1 MFAICVVVVRRRT
14 SAAVVIQRLTIATG
28 LGIGGMSA
36 AALGLPI
43 GIGYDA
49 LGGKS
54 NASYNR
60 RSVC

>member
-1 MFAICVVVVRRRT
+1 MFAICVAVVRRRT
-14 SAAVVIQRLTIATG
+14 AAAVVIQRLTIAIG

-43 GIGYDA
+43 GMGYDA

-54 NASYNR
+54 NASYN
-60 RSVC
+60 